1 MEEKK
6 NWWKNL
12 SLFEKISIILI
23 PILLFVIIITAI
35 IIANKNDAINEL
47 KRKNDEITSTSIVCF
62 ENINFENEIV
72 DILK

>member
-12 SLFEKISIILI
+12 SLFEKISLILI
-23 PILLFVIIITAI
+23 PILLCVIIITAI

-47 KRKNDEITSTSIVCF
+47 KRKNDEITSTSIICF
-62 ENINFENEIV
+62 ENINFENEIKNL
-72 DILK
+72 LK

>member
-47 KRKNDEITSTSIVCF
+47 KRKNDEIISTSIVCF
-62 ENINFENEIV
+62 ENINFESEIV

>member
-62 ENINFENEIV
+62 ENINFESEIV